1 MMERQPVME
10 VQQLQV
16 QFKTDAG
23 VVTTVDEVSFSVR
36 PGETLCIVG
45 ESGSGKSV
53 TSLAVM
59 GLLDAG
65 GKVSKGQV
73 RILGEDVVHYSR
85 KQWDRIR
92 GKDIAMIFQE
102 PMSALNPAF
111 TIGNQLLEQIRK
123 HRKWSR
129 SQAKEAAVE
138 LLAQVGI
145 SRPKDILKE
154 YPHQLSGGMRQ
165 RVMIAMALSCE
176 PKILIAD
183 EPTTA
188 LDVTIQAQILA
199 LLKELQQK
207 YGLAIILITHDMGV
221 VSEMA
226 DRVLV
231 MYAGQVVEEGDV
243 LTVFERHRH
252 PYTKGL
258 LECIPH
264 LDLDPS
270 QWLQVIPGTV
280 PSFADMQGG
289 CRFQSRCPYV
299 QEKCRLQAPPL
310 TALDEQHRVRCWMA
324 LEPELFEKEGAPS

>member
-1 MMERQPVME
+1 MKRHQTMIE

-16 QFKTDAG
+16 QFRTESG
-23 VVTTVDEVSFSVR
+23 YVTTVDDVSFSVR
-36 PGETLCIVG
+36 SGETLCIVG

-53 TSLAVM
+53 TSLAIM

-65 GKVSKGQV
+65 GRVSKGQV

-92 GKDIAMIFQE
+92 GNDIAMIFQE
-102 PMSALNPAF
+102 PMSALNPAY
-111 TIGNQLLEQIRK
+111 TIGNQLCEQILK
-123 HRKWSR
+123 HRKLSR
-129 SQAKEAAVE
+129 VQAEAVAVE
-138 LLAQVGI
+138 LLTQVGI
-145 SRPKDILKE
+145 SRPKEMLKE

-165 RVMIAMALSCE
+165 RAMIAMALSCE

-188 LDVTIQAQILA
+188 LDVTIQAQILS

-231 MYAGQVVEEGDV
+231 MYAGQIVEESDV
-243 LTVFERHRH
+243 YTLFEQHQH

-270 QWLQVIPGTV
+270 QWLQVIPGNV
-280 PSFADMQGG
+280 PSFTDMPSG

-299 QEKCRLQAPPL
+299 QDQCRMQEPNLSSL
-310 TALDEQHRVRCWMA
+310 NEQQRVRCWMA
-324 LEPELFEKEGAPS
+324 LEPELFKKEGV